1 MRRARTDR
9 RAAEGGAVR
18 LGWLLALAGI
28 VVITVVVLAVWAT
41 PPNWFLAVRRDTVS
55 VLHWAKDNW
64 LSTAALSTA
73 AGVIGVLTPFVLR
86 WLDRRHP
93 AQAPEQA
100 QHSQHPRAVMLRRVR
115 YKWITGV
122 LEPSLGPAVRLVL
135 GLKRRPDLLDQ
146 GSIGRPGRPPA
157 QLAADTSIVEV
168 FDKVAGGLL
177 ILGAPGAGKT
187 TVLLQL
193 CDQLLDRAEH
203 DLDQPM
209 PVVVNLASWADR
221 RLPLDAWLIEELARG
236 YQVPH
241 RIATDWVQKEALVL
255 LLDGL
260 DEVAEV
266 HRAACAEA
274 INAWRRDHGL
284 VSLVVCC
291 RTRELEMLGVSL
303 QLEEAVEVQPPS
315 DAEVDRYL
323 GYLQSTGT
331 PIGDLRAALA
341 NDQDLR
347 RLLHSPLL
355 LQVVALAYHGR
366 PASALSAS
374 GSLEQ
379 RQRWL
384 WQAYVQRMFERR
396 PLDPGYGYTTEQ
408 ALDWLAW
415 LARTLWHRG
424 QSEFHLDRLTPEWL
438 PTLSQQRRARV
449 VTWLA
454 VGLPWGLAVGSAF
467 ALMNRAIALTFGLVG
482 GVAFGLGAGLV
493 LAPILGL
500 MLGLAGALKDD
511 AKPAQ
516 PADWGSSKG
525 RSQVIRRQTVV
536 ARDEQG
542 LPSKGTRP
550 QKATTAVA
558 FALAVGLG
566 GGLSGGLWRGL
577 AFGLSVAL
585 ALGLASGIA
594 LALTSRQVDGQPI
607 GVEPTEQVRWS
618 WAALRAGLPRW
629 LSIGLAVAV
638 VMGVLYGLAVDPGS
652 GLVFACLTS
661 LTIALIL
668 GPLAGLTAG
677 LRDERVMP
685 NEGIRR
691 SAEHAVLIGLAAGV
705 GAALTG
711 GLGYGLLFRRA
722 GALPAGLGFGLV
734 IGATIAIV
742 FGGTACVQHYVVR
755 AWLVRARSAPWQY
768 GRFLEALTQRL
779 LLRRSGSAYLFV
791 HRLLRDYLADVNPDR
806 AQAAAHSSSDGPRH
820 SVPNSLALPSDPLS
834 DAP

>member
-1 MRRARTDR
+1 M
-9 RAAEGGAVR
+9 
-18 LGWLLALAGI
+18 
-28 VVITVVVLAVWAT
+28 TVVVLAVWAT
-41 PPNWFLAVRRDTVS
+41 PPGWLLAVRRDTVS

-73 AGVIGVLTPFVLR
+73 VGVIGVLTPFVLR
-86 WLDRRHP
+86 WLDRRRP
-93 AQAPEQA
+93 VQASGQA

-115 YKWITGV
+115 YKWIAGV
-122 LEPSLGPAVRLVL
+122 LEPSLGAAVRLVL

-146 GSIGRPGRPPA
+146 GSGGRRGRPPA
-157 QLAADTSIVEV
+157 QLAADTPIIEV

-177 ILGAPGAGKT
+177 VLGTPGAGKT

-221 RLPLDAWLIEELARG
+221 RLPLDAWLTEELARG
-236 YQVPH
+236 YQVPS
-241 RIATDWVQKEALVL
+241 RIAADWVQREALVL

-274 INAWRRDHGL
+274 VNSWRRDHGL

-291 RTRELEMLGVSL
+291 RIRELELLDVSL

-331 PIGDLRAALA
+331 PIGDLRAALV

-347 RLLHSPLL
+347 LLLHSPLL
-355 LQVVALAYHGR
+355 LQVVALAYYGR
-366 PASALSAS
+366 PASALSAA

-384 WQAYVQRMFERR
+384 WQAYVERMFERR
-396 PLDPGYGYTTEQ
+396 PLDPGCGYTTEQ
-408 ALDWLAW
+408 ARAWLAW
-415 LARTLWHRG
+415 LAWTLRDRG

-438 PTLSQQRRARV
+438 PTPSQQRRARV
-449 VTWLA
+449 MTWLA

-467 ALMNRAIALTFGLVG
+467 VLMNRGIALNFGLVG
-482 GVAFGLGAGLV
+482 GLAFGLAAGLV

-500 MLGLAGALKDD
+500 MLGLAGALRND

-516 PADWGSSKG
+516 PAQWRLSGW
-525 RSQVIRRQTVV
+525 RSPVIRRQTVV

-542 LPSKGTRP
+542 LPGNGARP
-550 QKATTAVA
+550 QKASVAVA
-558 FALAVGLG
+558 FGLAVGLG

-585 ALGLASGIA
+585 ALGLGSGIG
-594 LALTSRQVDGQPI
+594 LALTSSRVDGQPI

-629 LSIGLAVAV
+629 LSIGLAVAI
-638 VMGVLYGLAVDPGS
+638 VMGVLFGLAVDPGS
-652 GLVFACLTS
+652 GLVFAGLTG
-661 LTIALIL
+661 LTIALVI

-691 SAEHAVLIGLAAGV
+691 SAQHAIVVGLAAGV
-705 GAALTG
+705 SAALTA
-711 GLGYGLLFRRA
+711 GLGFGLLFRRA
-722 GALPAGLGFGLV
+722 GALPTGLGIGLAV
-734 IGATIAIV
+734 GATIAIG
-742 FGGTACVQHYVVR
+742 FGGAACVQHYVVR

-768 GRFLEALTQRL
+768 GRFLEAMTQRL
-779 LLRRSGSAYLFV
+779 LLRRSGSAYLFI
-791 HRLLRDYLADVNPDR
+791 HRLLRDYLADINPDR
-806 AQAAAHSSSDGPRH
+806 TQEQLTAPQMALDTPCRTHLLCHPILCREVPDG
-820 SVPNSLALPSDPLS
+820 
-834 DAP
+834 

>member
-28 VVITVVVLAVWAT
+28 VLITVVVLAVWAT
-41 PPNWFLAVRRDTVS
+41 PPGWFLAVRRDTVS

-86 WLDRRHP
+86 WLDRRHS

-209 PVVVNLASWADR
+209 PLVVNLASWADR

-241 RIATDWVQKEALVL
+241 RIATDWVQQEALVL

-266 HRAACAEA
+266 QRAACAEA
-274 INAWRRDHGL
+274 VNAWRRDHGL
-284 VSLVVCC
+284 VALVVCC
-291 RTRELEMLGVSL
+291 RTRELETLGVSL

-331 PIGDLRAALA
+331 PMGDLRAALA

-366 PASALSAS
+366 PASALSAV

-415 LARTLWHRG
+415 LARSLWHRG

-438 PTLSQQRRARV
+438 PTPSQQRRARV

-482 GVAFGLGAGLV
+482 GVAFGLAAGLV

-516 PADWGSSKG
+516 PADLG
-525 RSQVIRRQTVV
+525 VV
-536 ARDEQG
+536 QG
-542 LPSKGTRP
+542 
-550 QKATTAVA
+550 A
-558 FALAVGLG
+558 
-566 GGLSGGLWRGL
+566 LSGH
-577 AFGLSVAL
+577 
-585 ALGLASGIA
+585 
-594 LALTSRQVDGQPI
+594 P
-607 GVEPTEQVRWS
+607 
-618 WAALRAGLPRW
+618 
-629 LSIGLAVAV
+629 
-638 VMGVLYGLAVDPGS
+638 
-652 GLVFACLTS
+652 
-661 LTIALIL
+661 
-668 GPLAGLTAG
+668 
-677 LRDERVMP
+677 
-685 NEGIRR
+685 
-691 SAEHAVLIGLAAGV
+691 
-705 GAALTG
+705 
-711 GLGYGLLFRRA
+711 
-722 GALPAGLGFGLV
+722 
-734 IGATIAIV
+734 
-742 FGGTACVQHYVVR
+742 
-755 AWLVRARSAPWQY
+755 
-768 GRFLEALTQRL
+768 
-779 LLRRSGSAYLFV
+779 
-791 HRLLRDYLADVNPDR
+791 
-806 AQAAAHSSSDGPRH
+806 
-820 SVPNSLALPSDPLS
+820 
-834 DAP
+834 